1 MKTIRLPKDDVYN
14 LIKSHK
20 EGISGLE
27 IEEQLTGKSEEEMI
41 EESNNGIAEYDN
53 RLDELQSEGKIFVD
67 GDTHLWFADIHLS
80 PERQDELRK
89 KDEEFM
95 NDALVQ
101 GIDHQLDNMTPEER
115 KELLDELEAKGYFK
129 DD

>member
-20 EGISGLE
+20 EGISVFE
-27 IEEQLTGKSEEEMI
+27 IEEQLTGKSQQEMI

-53 RLDELQSEGKIFVD
+53 RVDELRLEGKIFVD

-80 PERQDELRK
+80 PERQVELRK
-89 KDEEFM
+89 KDEEFLGEM
-95 NDALVQ
+95 A
-101 GIDHQLDNMTPEER
+101 QLGEQLKNMTHEER
-115 KELLDELEAKGYFK
+115 NELLGLPRDFDKENWK
-129 DD
+129 